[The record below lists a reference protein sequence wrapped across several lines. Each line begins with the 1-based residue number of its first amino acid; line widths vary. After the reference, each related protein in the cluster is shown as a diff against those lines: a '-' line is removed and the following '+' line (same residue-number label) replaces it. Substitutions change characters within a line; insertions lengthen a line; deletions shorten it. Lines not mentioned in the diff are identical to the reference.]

1 MTTVRKAAHPLT
13 NHIRGLVAALL
24 MAATFAPAAA
34 ASLRLCDQANDWS
47 APQQDRLFR
56 LAAVIKTEL
65 EKSGQRIAL
74 ISRSG
79 LNLQRFGLRYS
90 HAGLTLQANPQSPW
104 AIRQLYFA
112 CEEGRPRLFDQGLS
126 AFLLGTSDPSIGYI
140 SVVFLPET
148 AADKLESAAL
158 DKHRALQLLGAD
170 YSANA
175 YPYSLRYQN
184 CNQWIAELMAAAWGP
199 PTEAT
204 PGADANGVAP
214 VLRQRAQAPEQAR
227 EQAREQAQRWLQAS
241 GYEPSTVNVGSRWL
255 MALGT
260 FVPWLRS
267 DDHPAD
273 DIHQQRYRTTLPAA
287 LESFVQAQAPSA
299 TRIEFCHNTQH
310 IVVRRGW
317 QPIAEGC
324 VPEGADTVL
333 PLH

>member
-1 MTTVRKAAHPLT
+1 MRRLAAARPAHAVRALA
-13 NHIRGLVAALL
+13 AALL
-24 MAATFAPAAA
+24 LAASGISATA

-47 APQQDRLFR
+47 ATQQDRLFS

-65 EKSGQRIAL
+65 EKSGQRMAL

-79 LNLQRFGLRYS
+79 LNLQRFGVRYS
-90 HAGLTLQANPQSPW
+90 HAGLTLRENPQSPW

-126 AFLLGTSDPSIGYI
+126 AFLLGTSEPALGYI
-140 SVVFLPET
+140 SVVFLPAQ
-148 AADKLESAAL
+148 AADKLEAAAL
-158 DKHRALQLLGAD
+158 DKRRALQLLGAG

-175 YPYSLRYQN
+175 YPFSLRYQN

-199 PTEAT
+199 PASVALDE
-204 PGADANGVAP
+204 GAGGAP
-214 VLRQRAQAPEQAR
+214 ARAQAQA
-227 EQAREQAQRWLQAS
+227 WLQAR

-255 MALGT
+255 MALGV
-260 FVPWLRS
+260 FIPWLRS

-273 DIHQQRYRTTLPAA
+273 DIHMQRYNTTLPAA
-287 LESFVQAQAPSA
+287 LESFARAQAPGA
-299 TRIEFCHNTQH
+299 TRIEFCHNAQH

-324 VPEGADTVL
+324 TPEADDEVVPL
-333 PLH
+333 R

>member
-1 MTTVRKAAHPLT
+1 MTPVRKAAHPLT

-175 YPYSLRYQN
+175 YPFSLRYQN

-199 PTEAT
+199 PQAAT
-204 PGADANGVAP
+204 LGAGDTDVAP
-214 VLRQRAQAPEQAR
+214 LQQSGEQAR
-227 EQAREQAQRWLQAS
+227 AQAQRWLQAS
-241 GYEPSTVNVGSRWL
+241 GYEPTAVNVGSRWL

-260 FVPWLRS
+260 FIPWLRS

-273 DIHQQRYRTTLPAA
+273 DIHQQLYRTTLPAA
-287 LESFVQAQAPSA
+287 LESFVQAQAPGA
-299 TRIEFCHNTQH
+299 TRIEFCHTPQH

-317 QPIAEGC
+317 LPIAEGC
-324 VPEGADTVL
+324 VPEGADEVL